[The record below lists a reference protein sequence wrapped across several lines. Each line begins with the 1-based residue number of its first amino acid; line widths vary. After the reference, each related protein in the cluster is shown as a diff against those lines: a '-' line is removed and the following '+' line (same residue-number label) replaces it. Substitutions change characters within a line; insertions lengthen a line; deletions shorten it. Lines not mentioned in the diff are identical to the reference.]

1 MDSNKKINNLRKE
14 IDKIDQKLMI
24 LLLKRFSTTREIGQI
39 KASNRIDIDDSD
51 RENQIIMYLSTKAN
65 SNLKKED
72 ISDIFELIFNISKK
86 NQKIK

>member
-24 LLLKRFSTTREIGQI
+24 LLLKRFSITREIGQI

-65 SNLKKED
+65 SDLKKED

>member
-14 IDKIDQKLMI
+14 IDKIDLVKLIKVYLPDFDHIETGKNLDQK
-24 LLLKRFSTTREIGQI
+24 I
-39 KASNRIDIDDSD
+39 KDDIH
-51 RENQIIMYLSTKAN
+51 ENQIIMYLSTKAN
-65 SNLKKED
+65 SDLKKED